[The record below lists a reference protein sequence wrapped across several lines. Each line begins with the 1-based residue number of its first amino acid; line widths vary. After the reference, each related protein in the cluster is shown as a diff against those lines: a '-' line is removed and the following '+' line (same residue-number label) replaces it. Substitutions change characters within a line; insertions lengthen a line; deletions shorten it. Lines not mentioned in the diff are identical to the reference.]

1 LTPSAEDAEII
12 IVNTCGFIESAKQES
27 IDAILE
33 MARQKSL
40 GSCRRL
46 VVAGCL
52 VERYRSEIH
61 RRIPE
66 VDAVVGVNEVPDLLK
81 ALEDRR
87 GEIGSQGPP
96 PPYLYSHA
104 DPRVLTTPP
113 FTAYIKISEGCDHPC
128 AFCAI
133 PQMRGRFRSRAFES
147 VLREARDLAARGV
160 KEVNLIGQ
168 DTTMYGADLGLRHG
182 LADLVRRLA
191 EIDGVEWVRFL
202 YAYPN
207 SLDQELLRAMAETP
221 KVCKYL
227 DLPLQHVSGRVL
239 KAMKRGGNRG
249 SLSRLVQRVRRTVPA
264 VAIRTT
270 MIVGFPGETDEEF
283 AELLDFVQ
291 ETEFDR
297 LGVFTYSDEEG
308 TLAFNLD
315 QKVPARTKQNRMK
328 SLLQLQKRISKR
340 RNRALVGGTFPVLV
354 EGVSPE
360 SDMLWQGR
368 LPTQA
373 PEIDGVVYLNDGIDD
388 SVRPGD
394 IRLVRISEAHEY
406 DLVGE
411 VLPSVAPDC
420 GMVLDRFRAVR

>member
-1 LTPSAEDAEII
+1 
-12 IVNTCGFIESAKQES
+12 
-27 IDAILE
+27 
-33 MARQKSL
+33 
-40 GSCRRL
+40 
-46 VVAGCL
+46 
-52 VERYRSEIH
+52 
-61 RRIPE
+61 
-66 VDAVVGVNEVPDLLK
+66 
-81 ALEDRR
+81 
-87 GEIGSQGPP
+87 
-96 PPYLYSHA
+96 
-104 DPRVLTTPP
+104 
-113 FTAYIKISEGCDHPC
+113 
-128 AFCAI
+128 
-133 PQMRGRFRSRAFES
+133 
-147 VLREARDLAARGV
+147 
-160 KEVNLIGQ
+160 
-168 DTTMYGADLGLRHG
+168 
-182 LADLVRRLA
+182 
-191 EIDGVEWVRFL
+191 
-202 YAYPN
+202 
-207 SLDQELLRAMAETP
+207 
-221 KVCKYL
+221 
-227 DLPLQHVSGRVL
+227 
-239 KAMKRGGNRG
+239 
-249 SLSRLVQRVRRTVPA
+249 
-264 VAIRTT
+264 